1 MFAVPALCEYLTE
14 ETKQDVKLR
23 TKADEQGSKIEDF
36 FAQSEELYEEMI
48 SQQQLK
54 GEWVPPTQKDY
65 EAEWL
70 GVRSRQKDVCV
81 TLACTPDRWKLFVE

>member
-1 MFAVPALCEYLTE
+1 MEQIVFAVPALCEYLTE

-54 GEWVPPTQKDY
+54 GE
-65 EAEWL
+65 
-70 GVRSRQKDVCV
+70 
-81 TLACTPDRWKLFVE
+81 

>member
-1 MFAVPALCEYLTE
+1 MEQIVFAVPALCEYLPE

-36 FAQSEELYEEMI
+36 FAQTDELYDEMI

-54 GEWVPPTQKDY
+54 GERVSGAATWKEGEQSCR
-65 EAEWL
+65 AGGWRRH
-70 GVRSRQKDVCV
+70 RSICLPS
-81 TLACTPDRWKLFVE
+81 LAS